1 MKQIF
6 SFCITWAALFLIFI
20 SSSQNAVAANCGWW
34 GLGFDCP
41 TPWQIQYC
49 QDGKCTLSWG
59 QDAVRIAVGTTFTQK
74 TISVFISD
82 MVLYFLSFVTIV
94 AVIYIIFA
102 GFQLMTWGGDEEK
115 TKKARQIIIYVI
127 AGIVLMW
134 TAYWIVAIILDAL
147 K

>member
-1 MKQIF
+1 MKKIL
-6 SFCITWAALFLIFI
+6 SFCIIVATFFLGFLIH
-20 SSSQNAVAANCGWW
+20 SENAIAACSWW
-34 GLGFDCP
+34 TLGFGCP
-41 TPWQIQYC
+41 TASQIEYC
-49 QDGKCTLSWG
+49 QDGKCTIKWG
-59 QDAVRIAVGTTFTQK
+59 EEAVKIAIGTTFTDK
-74 TISVFISD
+74 PLSVFITD
-82 MVLYFLSFVTIV
+82 VVRYFLSFVTIV

-134 TAYWIVAIILDAL
+134 VSYWIVRIVLDAL